1 MPFSFT
7 HLHDLCPGADK
18 SEAGAI
24 NPLLQPRGDG
34 LVAADLIRALNIR
47 KIYRSRH
54 WFSAGKRE
62 TVALDGVSLSIPR
75 GTTLA
80 LSGPSGSGKSTLGRC
95 IARLEDPTS
104 GQIWFDE
111 ENISELHNRA
121 LQPIRRKIQFI
132 FQDASTALNPRFSA
146 AEIVEEPL
154 AITGY
159 SAQQRRMRALELM
172 QQVQLSS
179 RWANRRP
186 SEFSGGQRQR
196 LAIAR
201 ALTLAPQF
209 LILDEALSNVDVS
222 IQAQLVNLLLELQ
235 STLGLTYLFIAHD
248 AALLPY
254 VADQVAIMSKGRIVE
269 VCSTADMSR
278 HARGHG
284 EHTIPGAE
292 GQFRN

>member
-1 MPFSFT
+1 M
-7 HLHDLCPGADK
+7 
-18 SEAGAI
+18 
-24 NPLLQPRGDG
+24 
-34 LVAADLIRALNIR
+34 AADLIRALNLR
-47 KIYRSRH
+47 KIYRSRL

-75 GTTLA
+75 GTTVA
-80 LSGPSGSGKSTLGRC
+80 LTGPSASGKSTLGRC
-95 IARLEDPTS
+95 VARLEEPTS

-121 LQPIRRKIQFI
+121 LQPFRKKIQFI

-146 AEIVEEPL
+146 VDIVEEPL
-154 AITGY
+154 VIAGY
-159 SAQQRRMRALELM
+159 SAQQRRIRALELM

-201 ALTLAPQF
+201 ALTLAPQL
-209 LILDEALSNVDVS
+209 LILDEALSNIDVS

-235 STLGLTYLFIAHD
+235 STLGLTYLFISHD
-248 AALLPY
+248 VALLPY

-269 VCSTADMSR
+269 VCSAADMSR
-278 HARGHG
+278 HVKEHG
-284 EHTIPGAE
+284 EHTIAGAE